1 MNSNQVEF
9 PHIGHSMV
17 FESTENALYIFG
29 GMEDGERY
37 LSDVQRY
44 DLDTNTATE
53 LFSNF
58 STSGGPDKMFAQRAV
73 IDPALKEIY
82 V

>member
-1 MNSNQVEF
+1 MAYEPN
-9 PHIGHSMV
+9 
-17 FESTENALYIFG
+17 ENALYIFG

-37 LSDVQRY
+37 LSDVQKY

-53 LFSNF
+53 LCSNF
-58 STSGGPDKMFAQRAV
+58 SASGGPDKMFAQRAV